1 MRICAHCQTD
11 FKPQRSTGVYC
22 SPRCRVYA
30 FRESRA
36 NIPTALVT
44 VPRWVTFSRD
54 KMPRQTDGTP
64 ASSTNPA
71 TWATFAAASSAARL
85 LDRGVGFVLNG
96 DGIACI
102 DLDHCI
108 TGGVLADWA
117 ADIVARAGKTF
128 VEVSPSGTGLHIWG
142 FAEVG
147 KGRRMGQV
155 EVYDRGRYMTVTG
168 NRWRGS
174 SRRLADISSLVS
186 DLVGV

>member
-1 MRICAHCQTD
+1 MRICAHCETD

-30 FRESRA
+30 FREARA
-36 NIPTALVT
+36 NIPADLVT
-44 VPRWVTFSRD
+44 LARWVTFSRD

-64 ASSTNPA
+64 ASSTDPA
-71 TWATFAAASSAARL
+71 TWATFAAASSAARV

-108 TGGVLADWA
+108 SGGVLADWA

-128 VEVSPSGTGLHIWG
+128 VEVSPSGSGLHIWG

>member
-1 MRICAHCQTD
+1 MRICAHCETD

-30 FRESRA
+30 FREARA
-36 NIPTALVT
+36 GIPSDLVT
-44 VPRWVTFSRD
+44 RARWVTFSRD
-54 KMPRQTDGTP
+54 KMPRQVDGTP
-64 ASSTNPA
+64 ASSTDPA
-71 TWATFAAASSAARL
+71 TWANFAAASSAARI

-117 ADIVARAGKTF
+117 ADIVARAGRTF

-147 KGRRMGQV
+147 RGRRMGQV

-168 NRWRGS
+168 RRWGS
-174 SRRLADISSLVS
+174 APKRLGDISALVA
-186 DLVGV
+186 DLVGE